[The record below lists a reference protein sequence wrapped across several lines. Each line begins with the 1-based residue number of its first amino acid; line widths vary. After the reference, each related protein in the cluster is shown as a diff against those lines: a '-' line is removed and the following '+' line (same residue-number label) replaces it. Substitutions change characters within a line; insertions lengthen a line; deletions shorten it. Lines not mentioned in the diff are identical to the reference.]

1 MVDSE
6 IIQCPVCGNWR
17 HKSHFSVGRR
27 GCSYC
32 QQAHPE
38 WVGGLDRLQQKLN
51 ESERMILKQII
62 LETIMADEL
71 PPEFTDTERRILHGR
86 MAGHT
91 DAKIADELGLKVN
104 RMTSIEKTAQAKL
117 TRIAKEQMP
126 EWIAAH
132 N

>member
-6 IIQCPVCGNWR
+6 VIQCPVCGNWR

-32 QQAHPE
+32 QEASPE
-38 WVGGLDRLQQKLN
+38 WVAGMDRLHHKLQ
-51 ESERMILKQII
+51 ESERLILKQII
-62 LETIMADEL
+62 LELMMADRL

-86 MAGHT
+86 MAGYG
-91 DAKIADELGLKVN
+91 DAKIAGELGLKVN